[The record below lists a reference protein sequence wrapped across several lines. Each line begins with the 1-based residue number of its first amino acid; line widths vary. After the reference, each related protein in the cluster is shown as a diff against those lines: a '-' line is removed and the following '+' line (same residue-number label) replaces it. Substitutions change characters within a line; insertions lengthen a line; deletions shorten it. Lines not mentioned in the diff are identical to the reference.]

1 LESQFPNRE
10 YSHYVALH
18 GILHHIIYHT
28 GQIALVRKAL
38 AS

>member
-1 LESQFPNRE
+1 LEDKFPNRE

-18 GILHHIIYHT
+18 GIVHHIIYHT

-38 AS
+38 AA